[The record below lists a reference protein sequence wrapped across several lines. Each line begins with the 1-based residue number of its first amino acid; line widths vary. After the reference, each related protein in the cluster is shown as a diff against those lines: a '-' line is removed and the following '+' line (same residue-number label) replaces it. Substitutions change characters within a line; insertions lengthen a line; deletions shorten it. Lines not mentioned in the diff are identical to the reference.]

1 VASTFTIRR
10 AGHVVLRVTDP
21 GGMKSFL
28 EQVVGFTT
36 VGQEGP
42 LTFLSSH
49 PVSNHHMIAV
59 RNGKAGE
66 RLPEPLRHIG
76 MISISYELSSFEE
89 LRRLYARISDKGDA
103 FGAKIVRS
111 ENYDH
116 VYTVVCSDKDGNWF
130 EFYSEVS
137 DEHADLAASP
147 IVEDADRVSRTPV
160 AIRRTSHLT
169 LRCRDREAS
178 QAFYEKALRLYS
190 IADTKGRMFLAG
202 DREAGHPVLALE
214 QAHGSD
220 CPLPAPKEMYGLEHF
235 SLEVGSFAQLQE
247 GYRHLESLGL
257 IHHTMDHGV
266 TNSVYFNDPDGNLME
281 IYHDVPRAEY
291 KTPESPFAAFG
302 PIDDRLGLGAEGNAE
317 RSPRAMR

>member
-1 VASTFTIRR
+1 MSRFNIRR

-21 GGMKSFL
+21 GGMKTFL

-36 VGQEGP
+36 AGQEGP
-42 LTFLSSH
+42 LIFLTSH

-76 MISISYELSSFEE
+76 MISISYEVSTFEE
-89 LRRLYARISDKGDA
+89 LRRLYARISDKGEA

-111 ENYDH
+111 ENRDH
-116 VYTVVCSDKDGNWF
+116 VYTFVCSDKDGNWF
-130 EFYSEVS
+130 EFYSQVE
-137 DEHADLAASP
+137 DDNADIVASP
-147 IVEDADRVSRTPV
+147 IVEDADRVPKTRV

-178 QAFYEKALRLYS
+178 QAFYQNVLQLYS
-190 IADTKGRMFLAG
+190 IADTKGRLYLAG
-202 DREAGHPVLALE
+202 DRATGYPVLALE
-214 QAHGSD
+214 QAHELEV
-220 CPLPAPKEMYGLEHF
+220 PLPTPKEMYGLEHF
-235 SLEVGSFAQLQE
+235 SLEVGSFSQLQE
-247 GYRHLESLGL
+247 AYRHLEPLGH

-302 PIDDRLGLGAEGNAE
+302 PIDERLGMGAEVNADL
-317 RSPRAMR
+317 SPRSAR